1 MPFPV
6 AARLSWADVPSS
18 VVTNTVSSV
27 VARGVG
33 VTVVTGPAEGPV
45 ATGEDDTHSSGLE
58 EVLIGYSTN
67 KFSKLFERNLHDST
81 SR

>member
-6 AARLSWADVPSS
+6 AARLSWVGVSSS

-27 VARGVG
+27 VANGVG
-33 VTVVTGPAEGPV
+33 VTVVTGPAEGPA

-58 EVLIGYSTN
+58 EVLVGHSTN
-67 KFSKLFERNLHDST
+67 NFAKLFEKNIHDST
-81 SR
+81 SQ